1 MNYNGKTFFA
11 KSWSPK
17 DMINKRTRKKYV
29 LLGKATAANVGRGQG
44 NQVLPIKSLLLK
56 TQSQKLFIS
65 KISYLAI
72 WDEVFK
78 SWPKLTQGWARNRQP
93 KVIVSWIILDWNWES
108 IADLYSVKINVG
120 LCAETQFLQVNF

>member
-1 MNYNGKTFFA
+1 MNYNGKTFSA

-17 DMINKRTRKKYV
+17 GMINKRTRKKYV
-29 LLGKATAANVGRGQG
+29 LLGKATAANVGRGQE
-44 NQVLPIKSLLLK
+44 NQVLPVKSLLLK

-72 WDEVFK
+72 WDEIFK

-93 KVIVSWIILDWNWES
+93 KVIVSWIIS
-108 IADLYSVKINVG
+108 
-120 LCAETQFLQVNF
+120 